1 MRVRGFAL
9 TELLVAVA
17 IAGLIIG
24 VLTFLNVDY
33 VGLSQ
38 RIGDGRAPYDLG
50 RQVEAGAAEDLCANP
65 GAMLRAGDGKVVAQ
79 SIRASTAALTVDTSD
94 DKLTVLSGPKGLAG
108 MTKQPVRIVVASA
121 PAIGASSASIEIGD
135 ATVGVVAPRCDLP
148 EVCDYDA
155 TNGLC
160 QADEEKPVAKPS

>member
-1 MRVRGFAL
+1 MRARGFAL
-9 TELLVAVA
+9 SELLVAVA

-38 RIGDGRAPYDLG
+38 RIGDVQAPYDLG
-50 RQVEAGAAEDLCANP
+50 RQAEADASEALCANP
-65 GAMLRAGDGKVVAQ
+65 GAMLRAGAGKVVAQ
-79 SIRASTAALTVDTSD
+79 SIRASTDVLTLDTAD
-94 DKLTVLSGPKGLAG
+94 AKLTALSGPKGYAG
-108 MTKQPVRIVVASA
+108 TTKQPVRIVVASA
-121 PAIGASSASIEIGD
+121 PAAGASAASIEIGD

-160 QADEEKPVAKPS
+160 QADEEKPVAQPS